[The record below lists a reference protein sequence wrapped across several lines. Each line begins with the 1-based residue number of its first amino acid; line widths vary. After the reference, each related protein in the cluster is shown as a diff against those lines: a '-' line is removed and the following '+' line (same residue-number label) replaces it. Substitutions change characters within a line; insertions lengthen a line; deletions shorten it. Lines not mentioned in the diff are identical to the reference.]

1 MAGKMLTTDYSYN
14 VRDLSGAFEQ
24 IVKQSPVLSELIRI
38 SSKRAINTK
47 HEWGEDVVTPLQWT
61 LNAGYTAAAGSMTL
75 VSTTG
80 LLVNDILQF
89 EKTTGARST
98 LLAKVTAVTNATTI
112 AISVYW
118 GSTDENLLS
127 GAIITLVS
135 RPQLE
140 ATSPNPTAGYEPTS
154 EYNYTQI
161 FDRTAKVSK
170 TQQAVDNYLISDA
183 MDYQV
188 ERKLFELTYEWANT
202 LYNQARV
209 QRTASEPGTMWGIM
223 RFLKNAAGNSV
234 DAASSA
240 ISQTIMNNAFELF
253 HNNGGMNVSLI
264 VCHPVQARKISAFNT
279 TGNNPQVRRE
289 DTTTGSYVTTYVSD
303 QGDIVQILADRNFD
317 KDKIALLDM
326 TRIQVVPLRPFQ
338 DSNAANN
345 GDDFEARRILGEYTL
360 EVRNAANC
368 HTYIYGLTV

>member
-1 MAGKMLTTDYSYN
+1 
-14 VRDLSGAFEQ
+14 
-24 IVKQSPVLSELIRI
+24 
-38 SSKRAINTK
+38 
-47 HEWGEDVVTPLQWT
+47 
-61 LNAGYTAAAGSMTL
+61 MTL

>member
-1 MAGKMLTTDYSYN
+1 
-14 VRDLSGAFEQ
+14 
-24 IVKQSPVLSELIRI
+24 
-38 SSKRAINTK
+38 
-47 HEWGEDVVTPLQWT
+47 
-61 LNAGYTAAAGSMTL
+61 
-75 VSTTG
+75 
-80 LLVNDILQF
+80 
-89 EKTTGARST
+89 
-98 LLAKVTAVTNATTI
+98 
-112 AISVYW
+112 
-118 GSTDENLLS
+118 
-127 GAIITLVS
+127 
-135 RPQLE
+135 
-140 ATSPNPTAGYEPTS
+140 
-154 EYNYTQI
+154 
-161 FDRTAKVSK
+161 
-170 TQQAVDNYLISDA
+170 
-183 MDYQV
+183 
-188 ERKLFELTYEWANT
+188 
-202 LYNQARV
+202 
-209 QRTASEPGTMWGIM
+209 M